1 MVIEIMPS
9 QIKLTKIRI
18 QKIFK
23 QYSFEDICYSLFVLS
38 SWLPNISSVVKPI
51 FLYLCLL
58 EIYDYDWYAENKIKD
73 YHDFQEFYNKIR
85 ILIPNFDSMEDYI
98 PEQDW
103 GELYYFINNRCYKY
117 LYGGEL
123 ENTYDHLKFFE
134 LYHCSLRENLLPI
147 TKQDIQKDFISILN
161 LQEQI
166 INNIH
171 NEVTEISLGDFKL
184 PPEDFWNKCYS
195 FFLIPKL

>member
-1 MVIEIMPS
+1 MVIGIMPS
-9 QIKLTKIRI
+9 QIKQTKIRI

-58 EIYDYDWYAENKIKD
+58 EIYNFEWHKENRIKN
-73 YHDFQEFYNKIR
+73 YQDFKNFYYKIR
-85 ILIPNFDSMEDYI
+85 ILIPNFISMEDYV

-103 GELYYFINNRCYKY
+103 GKLYYFINNKCYKY

-134 LYHCSLRENLLPI
+134 LYHCSLRESLLPI
-147 TKQDIQKDFISILN
+147 TRQDIQKDFISILN

-166 INNIH
+166 IDNIL

-184 PPEDFWNKCYS
+184 PNEDF
-195 FFLIPKL
+195 